1 MDFAIW
7 PHKKCG
13 QKKKKKKK
21 KKVIIVIIIITSYVA
36 RQHVHGSKSQKG
48 IFIDIPSNPCWGVGV
63 GVLQGFG
70 VGAAIKYEF

>member
-1 MDFAIW
+1 M
-7 PHKKCG
+7 
-13 QKKKKKKK
+13 
-21 KKVIIVIIIITSYVA
+21 
-36 RQHVHGSKSQKG
+36 HGSKSQKG